1 MELQITFNNKILSF
15 VSIESDCLIKGN
27 KYIIIQ
33 SRDYN
38 NVIKKYI
45 GIFVKY
51 ESKHTVWKK
60 IDIIL
65 ETNNGNSIS
74 SSTFHLQTFNL
85 NLNTAP
91 FKIYKLIKTNIQEA
105 MEIIAINIILQNI
118 IGTFIYQPHFPYN
131 PV

>member
-1 MELQITFNNKILSF
+1 MELQITFNNKMLSF
-15 VSIESDCLIKGN
+15 VSINSVCLIKGN
-27 KYIIIQ
+27 KYIVIQ

-51 ESKHTVWKK
+51 ESNHTIWKK

-65 ETNNGNSIS
+65 ETNNS
-74 SSTFHLQTFNL
+74 SSTFHLPTFNI

-105 MEIIAINIILQNI
+105 MELRAINIILQNI
-118 IGTFIYQPHFPYN
+118 IGGTFIYQPHFPYN